1 MRWVLLRWAAIA
13 VCASWTHSFQLSSR
27 QLRPLRVA
35 SATDGLVSVR
45 PTRTLRAAGRN
56 NNPVREWT
64 AVRMGASEALEVKL
78 DPVVVF
84 DGVFGPDIAE
94 VLGDYG
100 PGVYR
105 RWMGEASTP
114 VEEFIESILLAS
126 GDNAKEVEYWGRTD
140 WLAVEGYTQT
150 YM

>member
-1 MRWVLLRWAAIA
+1 
-13 VCASWTHSFQLSSR
+13 
-27 QLRPLRVA
+27 
-35 SATDGLVSVR
+35 
-45 PTRTLRAAGRN
+45 
-56 NNPVREWT
+56 
-64 AVRMGASEALEVKL
+64 MGASETLAVKL

-84 DGVFGPDIAE
+84 DGVFGPDMVE